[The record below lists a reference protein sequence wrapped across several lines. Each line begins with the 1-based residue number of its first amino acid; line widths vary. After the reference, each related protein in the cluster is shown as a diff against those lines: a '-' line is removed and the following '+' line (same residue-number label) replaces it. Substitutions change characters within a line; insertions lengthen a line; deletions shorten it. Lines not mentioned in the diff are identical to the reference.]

1 MLKWKRCCC
10 LLSELVCG
18 HFKHSPLYLHM
29 MVKSI
34 YNLVTSRLLHDN
46 RPFFQRKTTKKYLR
60 VIDPCWTMVKWKEKQ
75 SKSQWLCESSSWF
88 RDRAST
94 FISMCESCSLLLVV
108 LEAMNAVF
116 CSSTSSLHWKYCVRY
131 FFRLSKP

>member
-1 MLKWKRCCC
+1 MKKVLC

-29 MVKSI
+29 IVKSI

-46 RPFFQRKTTKKYLR
+46 RPFFQRKTTEKYLR
-60 VIDPCWTMVKWKEKQ
+60 VIVPCWTNGR
-75 SKSQWLCESSSWF
+75 KSSPKVNGYVNPL
-88 RDRAST
+88 RDLGIERAHA
-94 FISMCESCSLLLVV
+94 ISMCESCSLLLVV

-116 CSSTSSLHWKYCVRY
+116 CSSTSSL
-131 FFRLSKP
+131 L

>member
-18 HFKHSPLYLHM
+18 HFKHSLLYLHM
-29 MVKSI
+29 MVKRI

-60 VIDPCWTMVKWKEKQ
+60 VIVPCWTMVKWKEKK

-88 RDRAST
+88 RDRART
-94 FISMCESCSLLLVV
+94 CHFHVRELFTVV
-108 LEAMNAVF
+108 SSPRSDE
-116 CSSTSSLHWKYCVRY
+116 CSTSSLLWKYCVRY